1 MDEVEVRVDL
11 TGAIDGEAYPGAVAP
26 EAASSGRSRN
36 EEVNEAE
43 VTEAAVESSSQ
54 SGPEEAKLFFV
65 SGEPGRRV
73 L

>member
-1 MDEVEVRVDL
+1 MERRIL
-11 TGAIDGEAYPGAVAP
+11 AP